1 MICPL
6 YSLRTVNNFTYF
18 LNASLLQHFYV
29 HCEFHC
35 AIAKPSRS
43 FWFTEHSAVHV
54 CCIDVKRSQG
64 SLQNTLYMYI
74 IYILWWCSSG
84 LVSWRLLRVYPEQN
98 KLARKQKWIK
108 ALFTHYLLI
117 NDQLVFAALLCWVSV
132 SKLYGLARFLYWHW
146 KYWMLIIADLAIE
159 DFANAKDA
167 KGALKRASRGF
178 ANMSAGLRIML
189 TLGTAVP
196 YKQRFQWCKRLC
208 KS

>member
-18 LNASLLQHFYV
+18 LNVSLLQHFYV
-29 HCEFHC
+29 RCEFHC

-64 SLQNTLYMYI
+64 SLQNTLYMYL
-74 IYILWWCSSG
+74 IYILWLCSSG
-84 LVSWRLLRVYPEQN
+84 LVSWRLLRVYPEQ
-98 KLARKQKWIK
+98 K

-132 SKLYGLARFLYWHW
+132 SKLYGLAWFLY
-146 KYWMLIIADLAIE
+146 
-159 DFANAKDA
+159 
-167 KGALKRASRGF
+167 
-178 ANMSAGLRIML
+178 
-189 TLGTAVP
+189 
-196 YKQRFQWCKRLC
+196 
-208 KS
+208 